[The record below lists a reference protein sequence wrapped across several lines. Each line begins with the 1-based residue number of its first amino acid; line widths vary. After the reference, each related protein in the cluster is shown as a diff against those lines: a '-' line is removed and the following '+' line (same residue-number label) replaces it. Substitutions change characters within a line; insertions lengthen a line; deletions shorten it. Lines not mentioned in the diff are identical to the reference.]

1 MSGLENILT
10 VTELNSKIKFLLEEN
25 FRYVNLIG
33 EISNF
38 KVHSQSGHFYFTLKD
53 ENSQI
58 QAVMWKTRNQS
69 LLFTPED
76 GIQVVVKGRINVF
89 AGRGT
94 YQIEVWELNPQGA
107 GELQLR
113 FEKLKQKL
121 FEEGLFDESKKKPI
135 PPYPQNAAIITSRT
149 GAALQDFIKIVKR
162 RFPVLNLFLYPV
174 TVQGITAPSNIIT
187 ALKDIEKM
195 IRSKML
201 PLIDVLILTRGG
213 GSLEDLMPFND
224 EGLARV
230 IYAYKIPV
238 VSAIGHEID
247 FTICDFVADLR
258 APTPS
263 AAAELITPDIN
274 DLIDSLSKF
283 SYFYNNYVKNRV
295 SSLYNSVKEI
305 ENNYYF
311 NHPKDV
317 IYNYYQKLDE
327 MSRLMPNL
335 AISKI
340 TDLKNKIHYYKKTL
354 YHISPVNNLKK
365 GYALVYKNVDGQSE
379 GQLSFSLDFS
389 KLVTRAQQIKRGED
403 VQIKFHDNKKSA
415 KITD

>member
-311 NHPKDV
+311 NRPKDV

-340 TDLKNKIHYYKKTL
+340 TDLKNKIQYYKKTL
-354 YHISPVNNLKK
+354 YHISLVNNLKK

>member
-311 NHPKDV
+311 NRPKDV

-340 TDLKNKIHYYKKTL
+340 TDLKNKIQYYKKTL

>member
-1 MSGLENILT
+1 
-10 VTELNSKIKFLLEEN
+10 
-25 FRYVNLIG
+25 
-33 EISNF
+33 
-38 KVHSQSGHFYFTLKD
+38 
-53 ENSQI
+53 
-58 QAVMWKTRNQS
+58 
-69 LLFTPED
+69 
-76 GIQVVVKGRINVF
+76 
-89 AGRGT
+89 
-94 YQIEVWELNPQGA
+94 
-107 GELQLR
+107 
-113 FEKLKQKL
+113 
-121 FEEGLFDESKKKPI
+121 
-135 PPYPQNAAIITSRT
+135 
-149 GAALQDFIKIVKR
+149 
-162 RFPVLNLFLYPV
+162 
-174 TVQGITAPSNIIT
+174 
-187 ALKDIEKM
+187 M